1 MSRLE
6 ALSTAVSADPALH
19 KLSQELPDAC
29 ERLDYV
35 KRMTDQA
42 ASKVLGLVEAAQE
55 DADAVRRQGAELSE
69 SLQRLA
75 QSPDLAV
82 ERARVMMR
90 LCAAYAASAA
100 AFADRVKGLQT
111 DIMMAQDFQDLSG
124 QVINKVLAMLRPAE
138 EPLQALLAAQLLD
151 EPVSAPSNAAGTPPT
166 EALVGVQT
174 PDKALQQ
181 DDVDALLA
189 EMGF

>member
-1 MSRLE
+1 MSQSE
-6 ALSTAVSADPALH
+6 ASSTARAHDALH

-42 ASKVLGLVEAAQE
+42 ASKVLNLVDSAQD
-55 DADAVRRQGAELSE
+55 DAEGVRRQGSELSE

-75 QSPDLAV
+75 VAPDLSV
-82 ERARVMMR
+82 ERARAMMR

-100 AFADRVKGLQT
+100 AFAERVKGLQT
-111 DIMMAQDFQDLSG
+111 EIMMAQDFQDLSG
-124 QVINKVLAMLRPAE
+124 QVINKVLGMLRPAE
-138 EPLQALLAAQLLD
+138 APLQELLAQFEAAAPAVEEQL
-151 EPVSAPSNAAGTPPT
+151 A
-166 EALVGVQT
+166 GVQT

>member
-1 MSRLE
+1 MSQAE
-6 ALSTAVSADPALH
+6 SSPSVAGAHQALH

-42 ASKVLGLVEAAQE
+42 ASKVLTLVDSAQD
-55 DADAVRRQGAELSE
+55 DADAVRRQGSELSE

-75 QSPDLAV
+75 VAPDLSV
-82 ERARVMMR
+82 ERARAMMR

-100 AFADRVKGLQT
+100 GFAERVKGLQT
-111 DIMMAQDFQDLSG
+111 EIMMAQDFQDLSG
-124 QVINKVLAMLRPAE
+124 QVINKVLGMLRPAE
-138 EPLQALLAAQLLD
+138 APLQELLAQFEAAEPTVEEQL
-151 EPVSAPSNAAGTPPT
+151 A
-166 EALVGVQT
+166 GVQT

>member
-1 MSRLE
+1 MSDLQNP
-6 ALSTAVSADPALH
+6 SAVAAHEALH
-19 KLSQELPDAC
+19 KLSRELPDAC

-42 ASKVLGLVEAAQE
+42 ASKVLGLVEAAQD
-55 DADAVRRQGAELSE
+55 DAEAVRRQGAELSE

-75 QSPDLAV
+75 AAPDLSV
-82 ERARVMMR
+82 ERARAMMR
-90 LCAAYAASAA
+90 LCAAYAAGASG
-100 AFADRVKGLQT
+100 FADRVKGLQT
-111 DIMMAQDFQDLSG
+111 EIMMAQDFQDLSG
-124 QVINKVLAMLRPAE
+124 QVINKVLGMLRPAE
-138 EPLQALLAAQLLD
+138 APLQQLLADQASAAAPDAAPEQL
-151 EPVSAPSNAAGTPPT
+151 A
-166 EALVGVQT
+166 GVQT

>member
-1 MSRLE
+1 MSQSESPL
-6 ALSTAVSADPALH
+6 TAAAHQALH

-42 ASKVLGLVEAAQE
+42 ASKVLGIVESAQE
-55 DADAVRRQGAELSE
+55 DAQAVGRQGHELSE

-75 QSPDLAV
+75 AAPDLSV
-82 ERARVMMR
+82 ERARAMMR
-90 LCAAYAASAA
+90 LCAAYAAGAA
-100 AFADRVKGLQT
+100 GFADRVKGLQT
-111 DIMMAQDFQDLSG
+111 EIMMAQDFQDLSG

-138 EPLQALLAAQLLD
+138 APLQQLLATHDHVEPAAAATQEQL
-151 EPVSAPSNAAGTPPT
+151 A
-166 EALVGVQT
+166 GVQT

>member
-1 MSRLE
+1 MSQPQ
-6 ALSTAVSADPALH
+6 APSTAAGAHQALH
-19 KLSQELPDAC
+19 RLSQELPDAC

-42 ASKVLGLVEAAQE
+42 ASKVLGLVEAAQD
-55 DADAVRRQGAELSE
+55 DAAAVHRQGRELSE

-75 QSPDLAV
+75 QAPDLSV
-82 ERARVMMR
+82 ERARAMMK
-90 LCAAYAASAA
+90 LCAAYAAGAA

-111 DIMMAQDFQDLSG
+111 EIMMAQDFQDLSG
-124 QVINKVLAMLRPAE
+124 QVINKVLALLRPADG
-138 EPLQALLAAQLLD
+138 PLQHLLAEHEPQEMAAEQL
-151 EPVSAPSNAAGTPPT
+151 A
-166 EALVGVQT
+166 GVQT

>member
-1 MSRLE
+1 MSK
-6 ALSTAVSADPALH
+6 TATPLTTSEHQALH

-42 ASKVLGLVEAAQE
+42 ANKVLGIVESAQE
-55 DADAVRRQGAELSE
+55 DAQAVARQGHELSE

-75 QSPDLAV
+75 AAPDLSV
-82 ERARVMMR
+82 ERARAMMR
-90 LCAAYAASAA
+90 LCAAYAAGAA
-100 AFADRVKGLQT
+100 GFADRVKGLQT
-111 DIMMAQDFQDLSG
+111 EIMMAQDFQDLSG
-124 QVINKVLAMLRPAE
+124 QVINKVLGMLRPAQ
-138 EPLQALLAAQLLD
+138 EPLQQLLAAHEAAPEATVAQEEQL
-151 EPVSAPSNAAGTPPT
+151 A
-166 EALVGVQT
+166 GVQT

>member
-1 MSRLE
+1 MSQSE
-6 ALSTAVSADPALH
+6 ALPSVAGAHQALH

-42 ASKVLGLVEAAQE
+42 ASKVLTLVDAAQ
-55 DADAVRRQGAELSE
+55 DDAVSQ
-69 SLQRLA
+69 
-75 QSPDLAV
+75 DLTV
-82 ERARVMMR
+82 ERARAMMR

-100 AFADRVKGLQT
+100 GFAERVKGLQT
-111 DIMMAQDFQDLSG
+111 EIMMAQDFQDLSG
-124 QVINKVLAMLRPAE
+124 QVINKVLGMLRPAE
-138 EPLQALLAAQLLD
+138 APLQELLAQFEAAEPAAEEQL
-151 EPVSAPSNAAGTPPT
+151 A
-166 EALVGVQT
+166 GVQT

>member
-1 MSRLE
+1 MSKPDTPL
-6 ALSTAVSADPALH
+6 TATEHQALH

-42 ASKVLGLVEAAQE
+42 ASKVLGIVEAAQG
-55 DADAVRRQGAELSE
+55 DAEAVRRQGQELSE

-75 QSPDLAV
+75 AAPDLSV
-82 ERARVMMR
+82 ERARAMMR
-90 LCAAYAASAA
+90 LCAAYAAGAA
-100 AFADRVKGLQT
+100 GFADRVRGLQT

-124 QVINKVLAMLRPAE
+124 QVINKVLGMLRPAE
-138 EPLQALLAAQLLD
+138 EPLQQLLAAHEPPVAAAEEQL
-151 EPVSAPSNAAGTPPT
+151 A
-166 EALVGVQT
+166 GVQT

>member
-1 MSRLE
+1 MSQSATPLTAAAHQ
-6 ALSTAVSADPALH
+6 ALQ
-19 KLSQELPDAC
+19 KLSHELPDAC

-42 ASKVLGLVEAAQE
+42 ANKVLGIVESAQE
-55 DADAVRRQGAELSE
+55 DAQAVARQGHELSE

-75 QSPDLAV
+75 AAPDLSV
-82 ERARVMMR
+82 ERARAMMR
-90 LCAAYAASAA
+90 LCAAYAAGAA
-100 AFADRVKGLQT
+100 GFADRVKGLQT
-111 DIMMAQDFQDLSG
+111 EIMMAQDFQDLSG
-124 QVINKVLAMLRPAE
+124 QVINKVLNMLRPAE
-138 EPLQALLAAQLLD
+138 EPLQQLLAAQ
-151 EPVSAPSNAAGTPPT
+151 EQAAPQAAV
-166 EALVGVQT
+166 EEQLAGVQT

>member
-1 MSRLE
+1 MSE
-6 ALSTAVSADPALH
+6 PATPLSAAEHQALH

-42 ASKVLGLVEAAQE
+42 ANKVLGIVESAQE
-55 DADAVRRQGAELSE
+55 DAQAVARQGHELSE

-75 QSPDLAV
+75 AAPDLSV
-82 ERARVMMR
+82 ERARAMMR
-90 LCAAYAASAA
+90 LCAAYAAGAA
-100 AFADRVKGLQT
+100 GFADRVKGLQT
-111 DIMMAQDFQDLSG
+111 EIMMAQDFQDLSG
-124 QVINKVLAMLRPAE
+124 QVINKVLNMLRPAE
-138 EPLQALLAAQLLD
+138 MPLQRMLAAHEQPQAAAAQEQL
-151 EPVSAPSNAAGTPPT
+151 A
-166 EALVGVQT
+166 GVQT

>member
-1 MSRLE
+1 M
-6 ALSTAVSADPALH
+6 TASNTPSAAAAQALH
-19 KLSQELPDAC
+19 KLSSELPDAC

-42 ASKVLGLVEAAQE
+42 ANKVLGLVEDAQE
-55 DADAVRRQGAELSE
+55 DAEAVRRQGSELSE

-75 QSPDLAV
+75 AAPDLSV
-82 ERARVMMR
+82 ERARAMMR

-100 AFADRVKGLQT
+100 GFADRVKGLQT
-111 DIMMAQDFQDLSG
+111 EIMMAQDFQDLSG
-124 QVINKVLAMLRPAE
+124 QVINKVLGMLRPAE
-138 EPLQALLAAQLLD
+138 EPLQQLLAEHDQLHH
-151 EPVSAPSNAAGTPPT
+151 VAP
-166 EALVGVQT
+166 EAEQLAGVQT

>member
-1 MSRLE
+1 MIVMSRAEVFAEPAHATAHPSLQR
-6 ALSTAVSADPALH
+6 LSH
-19 KLSQELPDAC
+19 ELPDAC

-42 ASKVLGLVEAAQE
+42 ASKVLGLVESAQD
-55 DADAVRRQGAELSE
+55 DAEAVRRQGGELSE

-75 QSPDLAV
+75 QAPDLSV
-82 ERARVMMR
+82 ERARAMMR
-90 LCAAYAASAA
+90 LCAAYAAGAA

-111 DIMMAQDFQDLSG
+111 EIMMAQDFQDLSG
-124 QVINKVLAMLRPAE
+124 QVINKVLGMLRPAE
-138 EPLQALLAAQLLD
+138 LPLQDLLAQLQAPAAAAQAEAELL
-151 EPVSAPSNAAGTPPT
+151 A
-166 EALVGVQT
+166 GVQT

>member
-1 MSRLE
+1 MSQPETPLTAAE
-6 ALSTAVSADPALH
+6 HQALQ
-19 KLSQELPDAC
+19 KLSHELPDAC

-42 ASKVLGLVEAAQE
+42 ASKVLGIVESAQE
-55 DADAVRRQGAELSE
+55 EAQAVRRQGHELSE

-75 QSPDLAV
+75 AAPDLSI
-82 ERARVMMR
+82 ERARAMMR
-90 LCAAYAASAA
+90 LCASYAASAA
-100 AFADRVKGLQT
+100 GFADRVKALQT

-124 QVINKVLAMLRPAE
+124 QVINKVLGMLRPAE
-138 EPLQALLAAQLLD
+138 EPLQQLLAAHEHAAPAAAAQEQL
-151 EPVSAPSNAAGTPPT
+151 A
-166 EALVGVQT
+166 GVQT

-181 DDVDALLA
+181 DAVDALLA

>member
-1 MSRLE
+1 MSQ
-6 ALSTAVSADPALH
+6 TAATTTAAGAHEALH
-19 KLSQELPDAC
+19 KLSQEIPDAC

-42 ASKVLGLVEAAQE
+42 ASKVLGLVESAQD
-55 DADAVRRQGAELSE
+55 DAETVRRQGAELSE

-75 QSPDLAV
+75 QSPELSV
-82 ERARVMMR
+82 ERARAMMR
-90 LCAAYAASAA
+90 LCAAYAAGAA
-100 AFADRVKGLQT
+100 SFADRVKGLQT
-111 DIMMAQDFQDLSG
+111 EIMMAQDFQDLSG
-124 QVINKVLAMLRPAE
+124 QVINKVLGMLRPAE
-138 EPLQALLAAQLLD
+138 APLQELLAEFEAAAPAAPVEQL
-151 EPVSAPSNAAGTPPT
+151 A
-166 EALVGVQT
+166 GVQT

>member
-1 MSRLE
+1 MSQSE
-6 ALSTAVSADPALH
+6 APSTARAHQALH

-42 ASKVLGLVEAAQE
+42 ATKVLNLVDDAQG
-55 DADAVRRQGAELSE
+55 DAEGVRRQGSELSE

-75 QSPDLAV
+75 QAPDLSV
-82 ERARVMMR
+82 ERARAMMR

-100 AFADRVKGLQT
+100 GFADRVKTLQT
-111 DIMMAQDFQDLSG
+111 EIMMAQDFQDLSG
-124 QVINKVLAMLRPAE
+124 QVINKVLGMLRPAE
-138 EPLQALLAAQLLD
+138 APLQELLAQYEAQ
-151 EPVSAPSNAAGTPPT
+151 EPVAAEP
-166 EALVGVQT
+166 EQLAGVQT

>member
-1 MSRLE
+1 MSQSE
-6 ALSTAVSADPALH
+6 ALPSVAGAHQALH

-42 ASKVLGLVEAAQE
+42 ASKVLTLVDAAQD
-55 DADAVRRQGAELSE
+55 DAEAVRRQGSELSE

-75 QSPDLAV
+75 VSQDLTV
-82 ERARVMMR
+82 ERARAMMR

-100 AFADRVKGLQT
+100 GFAERVKGLQT
-111 DIMMAQDFQDLSG
+111 EIMMAQDFQDLSG
-124 QVINKVLAMLRPAE
+124 QVINKVLGMLRPAE
-138 EPLQALLAAQLLD
+138 APLQELLAQFEAAEPAAEEQL
-151 EPVSAPSNAAGTPPT
+151 A
-166 EALVGVQT
+166 GVQT

>member
-1 MSRLE
+1 MSE
-6 ALSTAVSADPALH
+6 PATPLSAAEHQALH
-19 KLSQELPDAC
+19 QLSQELPDAC

-42 ASKVLGLVEAAQE
+42 ANKVLGIVESAQE
-55 DADAVRRQGAELSE
+55 DAQAVARQGHELSQ

-75 QSPDLAV
+75 AAPDLSV
-82 ERARVMMR
+82 ERARAMMR
-90 LCAAYAASAA
+90 LCAAYAAGAA
-100 AFADRVKGLQT
+100 GFADRVKGLQT
-111 DIMMAQDFQDLSG
+111 EIMMAQDFQDLSG
-124 QVINKVLAMLRPAE
+124 QVINKVLNMLRPAE
-138 EPLQALLAAQLLD
+138 MPLQQLLAAHEPPQAAAAEEQL
-151 EPVSAPSNAAGTPPT
+151 A
-166 EALVGVQT
+166 GVQT